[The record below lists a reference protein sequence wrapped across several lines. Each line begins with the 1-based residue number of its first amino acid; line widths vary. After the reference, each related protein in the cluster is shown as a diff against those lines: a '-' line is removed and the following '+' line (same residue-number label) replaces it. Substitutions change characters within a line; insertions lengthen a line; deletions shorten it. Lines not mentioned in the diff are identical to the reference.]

1 MKQVLIVDDFL
12 EVRMVLRAL
21 LEEPD
26 VEVLE
31 AGDGL
36 EALEVLGQENVDLV
50 LTDCKMPNM
59 NGIELMREAKL
70 RYPETPFIVISST
83 VEDEHLADLH
93 PYAVMPKP
101 FRLADLKQ
109 VVQRALDKN

>member
-1 MKQVLIVDDFL
+1 MDDFL

-36 EALEVLGQENVDLV
+36 EALEILGKENIDLV

-59 NGIELMREAKL
+59 NGIELMQEAKK
-70 RYPETPFIVISST
+70 RYPDTPFIVVSST
-83 VEDEHLADLH
+83 AEDEDLADLY

-109 VVQRALDKN
+109 VVQGALGCD